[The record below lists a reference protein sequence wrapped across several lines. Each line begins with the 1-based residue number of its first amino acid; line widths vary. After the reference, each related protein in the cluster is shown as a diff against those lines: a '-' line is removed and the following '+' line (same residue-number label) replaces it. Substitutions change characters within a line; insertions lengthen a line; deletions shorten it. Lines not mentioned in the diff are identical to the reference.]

1 MSTPTLTATA
11 LAHPNIAFIKY
22 WGNRDENLRL
32 PVNPSLSMNLAGLET
47 VTTVSFDSA
56 LAEDEVLIGG
66 QLQSGLPK
74 QRVSLHLDLV
84 RARAG
89 INTQARVTSANNFPA
104 GAGIASSASAF
115 AALSVAAAAAA
126 GLTLSEAEL
135 SALARRGSGSASR
148 SVPSGFVEWH
158 MGAGD
163 ADSFATSLAGPEHWP
178 LADVV
183 AIISKAHKTTGST
196 EGHALAGSSALQV
209 ARVAS
214 AEERL
219 QKCRMA
225 LMARDFDAFAEIVE
239 LDSTTMHAVMMTSH
253 PPLYYWEPPTLAVM
267 KSVRA
272 WRAAGLPVCF
282 TVDAGANVH
291 CLTLQEHAET
301 VVQKL
306 GTLDIHETLI
316 ALPGGPARVVGV

>member
-1 MSTPTLTATA
+1 MPTHTATA

-47 VTTVSFDSA
+47 VTTVTFDA
-56 LAEDEVLIGG
+56 ELAEDEVVIGN
-66 QLQSGLPK
+66 QVQSGWPK
-74 QRVSLHLDLV
+74 HRVSAHLDLF

-89 INTQARVTSANNFPA
+89 VNTKAHVTSNNNFPA

-115 AALSVAAAAAA
+115 AALSVAAAAAV

-148 SVPSGFVEWH
+148 SIPSGFVEWH
-158 MGAGD
+158 MGTGD
-163 ADSFATSLAGPEHWP
+163 EDSFATSLAGPEHWP

-183 AIISKAHKTTGST
+183 AVISKTHKTTGST
-196 EGHALAGSSALQV
+196 EGHALAGTSALQA

-219 QKCRMA
+219 QRCKMA

-239 LDSTTMHAVMMTSH
+239 LDSTTMHAVMMTSN
-253 PPLYYWEPPTLAVM
+253 PPLYYWEPQTLAVM
-267 KSVRA
+267 KHIRA

-291 CLTLQEHAET
+291 CLTLQEHTET
-301 VVQKL
+301 LIQNL
-306 GTLDIHETLI
+306 RALEIHETLI
-316 ALPGGPARVVGV
+316 ALPGGPARVVRV

>member
-1 MSTPTLTATA
+1 
-11 LAHPNIAFIKY
+11 PNIAFIKY
-22 WGNRDENLRL
+22 WGNRDERLRL

-66 QLQSGLPK
+66 QLQSGVPK
-74 QRVSLHLDLV
+74 QRVSAHLDLV

-89 INTQARVTSANNFPA
+89 INTKARVTSSNTFPA

-126 GLTLSEAEL
+126 GLSLSEAEL

-158 MGAGD
+158 MGTGD
-163 ADSFATSLAGPEHWP
+163 ENSFATSVAGPEHWP

-196 EGHALAGSSALQV
+196 EGHALAGSSALQT

-214 AEERL
+214 AAQRL
-219 QKCRMA
+219 QKCKMA
-225 LMARDFDAFAEIVE
+225 LMARDFEALAEIVE

-253 PPLYYWEPPTLAVM
+253 PPLYYWEPQTLAVM
-267 KSVRA
+267 KHIRE

-291 CLTLQEHAET
+291 CLTLLEFAET

-306 GTLDIHETLI
+306 RGLEIHETLI